1 VNYTNKG
8 GKFYKAEDLQ
18 KMYTI
23 SPKMYRKLFPFVNIE
38 NQASHYPKKDFGF
51 EKKEYVKKPPTIIDI
66 NTADS
71 AQLDEIKGVGGTF
84 ANRILKY
91 RERLGGFH
99 KKRVAN
105 GSLWFRFGSL

>member
-1 VNYTNKG
+1 
-8 GKFYKAEDLQ
+8 
-18 KMYTI
+18 M
-23 SPKMYRKLFPFVNIE
+23 
-38 NQASHYPKKDFGF
+38 
-51 EKKEYVKKPPTIIDI
+51 IDI

-71 AQLDEIKGVGGTF
+71 ARLDEIKGVGGTF